1 MAVKD
6 YRTSGGGGFN
16 PLGILSTLA
25 MLIPGAQVA
34 APWLQLANAGVN
46 AANGNWAGAAMSGVG
61 ALTGGAD
68 GSSIFSPEAT
78 SPVAAVTDPAQSGMG
93 FDEIND
99 LYNRTPDATGAFPM
113 SAKENLFA
121 NNVGLMD
128 DPGPVGY
135 MPTSAKT
142 LLTGQAEPLF
152 GSNPSSD
159 NTIQNY
165 LSGNNPMAQP
175 LDALAVDITANQRML
190 NGTEAMLPWSDADE
204 TKYQGLLG
212 QYGLG
217 GKQAVGENSD
227 MGARFADNNIAKQPR
242 SDADYQNRFNEL
254 LAQYNLSDMDWTKRR
269 QRNGLMGGL

>member
-1 MAVKD
+1 MAVIQAPQ
-6 YRTSGGGGFN
+6 SGGGWN

-25 MLIPGAQVA
+25 MMVPGAQVA

-68 GSSIFSPEAT
+68 GGSIFSSSATPEIPSIEPT
-78 SPVAAVTDPAQSGMG
+78 MG
-93 FDEIND
+93 IEDVRKSLSD
-99 LYNRTPDATGAFPM
+99 L
-113 SAKENLFA
+113 
-121 NNVGLMD
+121 
-128 DPGPVGY
+128 
-135 MPTSAKT
+135 
-142 LLTGQAEPLF
+142 
-152 GSNPSSD
+152 
-159 NTIQNY
+159 
-165 LSGNNPMAQP
+165 NPMAQP
-175 LDALAVDITANQRML
+175 LDAPAVDITANQRML

-217 GKQAVGENSD
+217 GKQAVGGNAD
-227 MGARFADNNIAKQPR
+227 MGTRFADNNIVKQPR

-269 QRNGLMGGL
+269 KRNGLIGGL

>member
-1 MAVKD
+1 MAVK
-6 YRTSGGGGFN
+6 YPQGGGGGGFN

-25 MLIPGAQVA
+25 MMIPGAQVA

-68 GSSIFSPEAT
+68 GGSIFSSSATPEIPSIEPT
-78 SPVAAVTDPAQSGMG
+78 MG
-93 FDEIND
+93 IEDVRKSLSD
-99 LYNRTPDATGAFPM
+99 LN
-113 SAKENLFA
+113 
-121 NNVGLMD
+121 
-128 DPGPVGY
+128 
-135 MPTSAKT
+135 PT
-142 LLTGQAEPLF
+142 
-152 GSNPSSD
+152 
-159 NTIQNY
+159 
-165 LSGNNPMAQP
+165 AQP
-175 LDALAVDITANQRML
+175 LDTPAVDITANQRML

-217 GKQAVGENSD
+217 GKQAVGENAD
-227 MGARFADNNIAKQPR
+227 MGTRFADNNIVKQPR

>member
-68 GSSIFSPEAT
+68 GGSIFGSSATPEIPPIEPT
-78 SPVAAVTDPAQSGMG
+78 MG
-93 FDEIND
+93 
-99 LYNRTPDATGAFPM
+99 
-113 SAKENLFA
+113 
-121 NNVGLMD
+121 MD
-128 DPGPVGY
+128 DV
-135 MPTSAKT
+135 SK
-142 LLTGQAEPLF
+142 
-152 GSNPSSD
+152 
-159 NTIQNY
+159 Y
-165 LSGNNPMAQP
+165 LSDNNPMAQP
-175 LDALAVDITANQRML
+175 LDVPTVDITANQRML

-204 TKYQGLLG
+204 AKYQGLLG

-217 GKQAVGENSD
+217 GKQAVGENAD
-227 MGARFADNNIAKQPR
+227 MGTRFADNNIAKQPR

-254 LAQYNLSDMDWTKRR
+254 LAQYDLSDMDWTKRR

>member
-1 MAVKD
+1 MAVK
-6 YRTSGGGGFN
+6 YPQGGGGGGFN

-25 MLIPGAQVA
+25 MMIPGAQVA

-68 GSSIFSPEAT
+68 GGSIFGSSATPEIPPIEPT
-78 SPVAAVTDPAQSGMG
+78 MG
-93 FDEIND
+93 
-99 LYNRTPDATGAFPM
+99 
-113 SAKENLFA
+113 
-121 NNVGLMD
+121 MD
-128 DPGPVGY
+128 DV
-135 MPTSAKT
+135 SK
-142 LLTGQAEPLF
+142 
-152 GSNPSSD
+152 
-159 NTIQNY
+159 Y
-165 LSGNNPMAQP
+165 LSDNNPMAQP
-175 LDALAVDITANQRML
+175 LDAPAVDITANQRML

-217 GKQAVGENSD
+217 GKQAVGENAD
-227 MGARFADNNIAKQPR
+227 MGTRFADNNIVKQPR
-242 SDADYQNRFNEL
+242 SDADYQNIFNEL